1 MKLKTL
7 AGLCIL
13 GVASSSVMAAEE
25 TNPYIVHRQGIYEI
39 AGGHME
45 ALNSIIMLG
54 HPAKADVNYHA
65 TAMLEAF
72 KHHGDAFPKGSEQGK
87 TRADAKIWSDSA
99 GFKEKGDAAGKAIME
114 LIAASEASD
123 EAKIKEKFF
132 AVGKSCKNC
141 HDDYRKKKM

>member
-1 MKLKTL
+1 MKIKTVAAL
-7 AGLCIL
+7 ILCTGSATL
-13 GVASSSVMAAEE
+13 MAADEK
-25 TNPYIVHRQGIYEI
+25 NPYIVHRQGIYSV

-72 KHHGDAFPKGSEQGK
+72 KHHGDAFPVGSEQGK

-99 GFKEKGDAAGKAIME
+99 GFKKKGEEAGKAIME
-114 LIAASEASD
+114 LIAASEAKD
-123 EAKIKEKFF
+123 DAKIKEAFF
-132 AVGKSCKNC
+132 AVGKGCKGC
-141 HDDYRKKKM
+141 HDDYRKKSM